1 MAPGRIPRDYA
12 LQTELDDLKEKI
24 NRVTDSLIVLIDTV
38 KLLTCKVYGTTPD
51 EPPQDV
57 LKRAEKMVDSWED

>member
-24 NRVTDSLIVLIDTV
+24 NRVTDSLIVLTRRF
-38 KLLTCKVYGTTPD
+38 KKSRKNG
-51 EPPQDV
+51 
-57 LKRAEKMVDSWED
+57 

>member
-1 MAPGRIPRDYA
+1 
-12 LQTELDDLKEKI
+12 
-24 NRVTDSLIVLIDTV
+24 
-38 KLLTCKVYGTTPD
+38 VYGTTPD